1 MAFFSGDLDG
11 KNGHDDLAKK
21 IAYDGKAWANQY
33 WRYVDMQACEDI
45 STFNRY
51 KLTVRFSFGRCF
63 PPVPRVGACDVC
75 VIPLAFFDPYAECL
89 DSAANPSQMDF
100 VM

>member
-33 WRYVDMQACEDI
+33 WRYVDMQACEGV
-45 STFNRY
+45 STCNCY
-51 KLTVRFSFGRCF
+51 KLTVFFSLGRCF
-63 PPVPRVGACDVC
+63 PPVPGVGACDLY
-75 VIPLAFFDPYAECL
+75 VIPLAFFIRLTEC
-89 DSAANPSQMDF
+89 SNS
-100 VM
+100 